1 MPVDLPRSSAP
12 IRESVLQTGDGIAR
26 FSTVSLERAASVFG
40 LGSVLTRRLLG
51 RSTGVMNHTE
61 SGFRCPRDRGRSM
74 NLGRCIIFN
83 ALADV
88 RRIAAQRSQ
97 PNAEITHPQ
106 ELRTDEQTEAREA

>member
-26 FSTVSLERAASVFG
+26 FSTVSLERA
-40 LGSVLTRRLLG
+40 

-74 NLGRCIIFN
+74 NLGWCIISN

-88 RRIAAQRSQ
+88 DALPRIKAKRPRPLRRILPKDVFRISRS
-97 PNAEITHPQ
+97 I
-106 ELRTDEQTEAREA
+106 LRRTTFGARRD